1 MERLRRIVITSDC
14 GKKLMFAPQSDSIA
28 HNPDLHAV
36 TKNMVHN
43 LGELPRALRSP
54 VSFL

>member
-1 MERLRRIVITSDC
+1 
-14 GKKLMFAPQSDSIA
+14 MFAPQSDSIA

-43 LGELPRALRSP
+43 LGEFPARLGHLYLPYKTKNAVYR
-54 VSFL
+54 FFWKK